1 MEDTSQQQNG
11 GEHTM
16 ADKKAPER
24 TRKLEVQYQID
35 DTPPWYTC
43 IILGFQHYLT
53 MFGATIVIPFALA
66 PALCSSGDTVGI
78 SELISTIFFISG
90 LCTLLQTTFGVRLP
104 IVQGGTF
111 AYLAPAFAILSLEK
125 FKCPAMIDSNTV
137 NETEFFGNSSDP
149 IIIGSPE
156 HREVWQVRMREI
168 QGAILLASLIQ
179 LTVGMTGIMGL
190 LLRFIGP
197 LAITPTITL
206 IGLALFEV
214 AANFCSS
221 HWWIA
226 LATIC
231 LVILFSQYLRNVEL
245 PMCSYKKG
253 GFQKTSFPVFKL
265 FPVLLAVLIAWVL
278 CAILTAT
285 NALSSDPKA
294 WGYGARTDTKLDV
307 LQQSAWFRFPYP
319 CILLEGIGCICAGLW
334 GTGTGTTSYSEN
346 VGAIGI
352 TKVGSLRVVQVG
364 GFIMIILGLLGKF
377 GALFA
382 TIPEPVVGGILMS
395 MFGMITAVGLSNLQF
410 VDLNSSRNLFIVGF
424 AILFGLSLPQWI
436 TKHPGRIQTG
446 NEVVDQ
452 LFTVLLTTS
461 MFVGGVIGFILDN
474 TIPGTIEERGIKKWR
489 RELASDGSELSA
501 DLGCYEIS
509 LFSKLI
515 RRMKWTRFI
524 PICPTFLMG
533 KTKKTENSDSEE
545 KTQTTE
551 VQIPI
556 DNTTKL

>member
-319 CILLEGIGCICAGLW
+319 LQWGTPTFSAASVFGMMAGVLAGIVESVGDYYACARLAGAPPPPTHAVNRGILLEGIGCICAGLW

-501 DLGCYEIS
+501 DLGWAYWI
-509 LFSKLI
+509 L
-515 RRMKWTRFI
+515 
-524 PICPTFLMG
+524 
-533 KTKKTENSDSEE
+533 N
-545 KTQTTE
+545 
-551 VQIPI
+551 
-556 DNTTKL
+556 